1 MAAARWIENMCAA
14 MCNLASFIWPFGVR
28 DDAFDDIA
36 VRYQHAIATVGRN
49 RVLREANMCNRNQ
62 DCDGECL
69 IRQVPPSTTG
79 VSRNRRKLCDV

>member
-1 MAAARWIENMCAA
+1 
-14 MCNLASFIWPFGVR
+14 
-28 DDAFDDIA
+28 

-69 IRQVPPSTTG
+69 IHQVQPSTTG